1 MRAARYPDGTELRH
15 AAAEVRAAGAG
26 RKVEGYAALFHTE
39 ARIAD
44 RWTETLLPGCFA
56 AGMAGR
62 DVLLLKD
69 HDGAAVLARTRG
81 GSLRLAE
88 NGRGLW
94 FEAELPNT
102 TAANDV
108 LELVRAGLA
117 GGCSFGFTVPE
128 DGERWAGDKREIARC
143 TLHEI
148 SIVSAWPAYGGTSV
162 SARSSPVAPAGA
174 LRRRRLELEA
184 L

>member
-1 MRAARYPDGTELRH
+1 MTAAARNFLNGLEIRA
-15 AAAEVRAAGAG
+15 AAAEVRAASG
-26 RKVEGYAALFHTE
+26 RRVEGYAATFHTE

-56 AGMAGR
+56 ASFAER
-62 DVLLLKD
+62 NVLLLKD
-69 HDGAAVLARTRG
+69 HDAAAVLGRTRA

-94 FEAELPNT
+94 FEADLPNT

-117 GGCSFGFTVPE
+117 GGCSFGFTVPAG
-128 DGERWAGDKREIARC
+128 GERWSGDRREIRNL
-143 TLHEI
+143 TLHEV
-148 SIVSAWPAYGGTSV
+148 SIVSAWPAYPTPP
-162 SARSSPVAPAGA
+162 SPRAAGSRP
-174 LRRRRLELEA
+174 RRAGPRRCGA
-184 L
+184 SGF